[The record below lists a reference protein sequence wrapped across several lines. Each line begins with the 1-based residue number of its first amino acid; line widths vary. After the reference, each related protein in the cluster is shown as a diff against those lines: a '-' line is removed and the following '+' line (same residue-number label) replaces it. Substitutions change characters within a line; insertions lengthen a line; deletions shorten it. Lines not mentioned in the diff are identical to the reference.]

1 MLQNYFKIAWR
12 NLVRSKTYSLLILCG
27 LATGMTC
34 AVLLGLYVHDEL
46 SFDHYHAKASDIY
59 RLNLNVKWA
68 DNEYNM
74 GHSAAPFGPTMK
86 QDYAEVEDML
96 RVKPK
101 DLTFR
106 VGEKAAY
113 VKQVVFADPSMFNFF
128 EYKFTEGNGQGALT
142 SQNSVVLT
150 EKLAL
155 KLFGRTSG
163 LIGKVVIVKDSIPM
177 TISAVIQ
184 NVPANHHLKFDAVLP
199 YQNRQ
204 VNDMNL
210 AKWDSFTTWTYL
222 LLDHQANVQ
231 DFEAKMPAFYKK
243 YIAKVIG
250 DETATKVDFN
260 IALQPLTDI
269 HLKSSHLLGEE
280 NGSSMTY
287 VYTFTT
293 IALFILLIAIVN
305 YVNLATAR
313 SLSRGKEIGVRKA
326 VGSQKSQL
334 MGQFLTESM
343 LMSFMAL
350 ILSIVLIILLLPVF
364 NTIADKALT
373 FDFADAQMIGFLVGF
388 AVLTGLL
395 SGMYPA
401 FVLSEFKPAL
411 VLKGALS
418 DSGSGHLLRKSLVV
432 LQFSI
437 SIVMI
442 LGTIVV
448 YRQLEYM
455 RSSDLGF
462 DQQQVIT
469 LSLKGPAAQKSAEV
483 LKNRLLANPL
493 IKKVSLADG
502 NVGDGLN
509 NKTTFTFYAKGA
521 EIPIGTEYFHVD
533 ADFLDVMKIKVKDG
547 TGFSRNIASDSSFS
561 VVVNQAMIKRLGW
574 KGRTAGMIEV
584 DTKRVPITGVI
595 SDFHLRSLHNQIE
608 PLVLVLKKHNRGNL
622 YIRVSGHD
630 TRAALEYVQNVF
642 EKINP
647 GQPFEYAFMD
657 QTFAKQYQAD
667 ERKGSMFLSFSGIA
681 IFIACMGL
689 FGLATFTAE
698 KRTKEIGV
706 RKVLGA
712 SVTSVIALLSTD
724 FLKLVAISILI
735 AAPAGGYIMKLWL
748 QNFAYQTKLEWWM
761 FVLAGS
767 LSVIVALLTVSFQSI
782 KAALQN
788 PVQSLRAE

>member
-46 SFDHYHAKASDIY
+46 SFDRYHAQADDIY

-74 GHSAAPFGPTMK
+74 GHTSAPFGPTIK
-86 QDYAEVEDML
+86 QEYAEVKDML
-96 RVKPK
+96 RIKPR

-113 VKQVVFADPSMFNFF
+113 VKQIVFADPSIFRFF
-128 EYKFTEGNGQGALT
+128 EYKFTEGNGESAL
-142 SQNSVVLT
+142 SGQNSVVLT

-155 KLFGRTSG
+155 ILFGKTSG

-177 TISAVIQ
+177 TISAIMQ
-184 NVPANHHLKFDAVLP
+184 NAPANHHLTFDAVLP
-199 YQNRQ
+199 YENRQ
-204 VNDMNL
+204 VNAMNL
-210 AKWDSFTTWTYL
+210 LKWDSFNTWTYL
-222 LLDHQANVQ
+222 RLDHRANVG
-231 DFEAKMPAFYKK
+231 DLEAKMPAFYKK

-250 DETATKVDFN
+250 DDTGTKVSFK
-260 IALQPLTDI
+260 IALQALTDI

-280 NGSSMTY
+280 NGSSMAY
-287 VYTFTT
+287 VYTFAT
-293 IALFILLIAIVN
+293 IALFILVIAIVN

-313 SLSRGKEIGVRKA
+313 SLSRAKEIGVRKA

-334 MGQFLTESM
+334 IKQFLTESM

-350 ILSIVLIILLLPVF
+350 TLSIVLIILLLPVF
-364 NTIADKALT
+364 NTMADKSLT
-373 FDFADAQMIGFLVGF
+373 FNFGDAGVIRFLIGF
-388 AVLTGLL
+388 AALTGLL
-395 SGMYPA
+395 SGIYPA
-401 FVLSEFKPAL
+401 FVLSKFKPAL
-411 VLKGALS
+411 VLKGAS
-418 DSGSGHLLRKSLVV
+418 SGADGGQFLRKSLVV

-448 YRQLEYM
+448 YRQLQYM
-455 RSSDLGF
+455 RNSELGF
-462 DQQQVIT
+462 DQEQVIT
-469 LSLKGPAAQKSAEV
+469 LSLRSPAAQKSAEV
-483 LKNRLLANPL
+483 LKNRVLESPL
-493 IKKVSLADG
+493 VQKVSLADG

-509 NKTTFTFYAKGA
+509 NKTTFSFYAKGA

-533 ADFLDVMKIKVKDG
+533 ADFLDVMKIKVKEG
-547 TGFSRNIASDSSFS
+547 AGFSQQISSDSSFS

-574 KGRTAGMIEV
+574 KDRTAGLIEV
-584 DTKRVPITGVI
+584 DTKRVPVTGVI

-608 PLVLVLKKHNRGNL
+608 PLVLVLKKHNNGNL
-622 YIRVSGHD
+622 YIRVSGEN
-630 TRAALEYVQNVF
+630 TRAALQYVQEVF
-642 EKINP
+642 EETNP
-647 GQPFEYAFMD
+647 GQPFEYAFLD
-657 QTFAKQYQAD
+657 QTFAKQYQSD
-667 ERKGSMFLSFSGIA
+667 ERKGSIFLSFSGIA
-681 IFIACMGL
+681 IFIACVGL

-698 KRTKEIGV
+698 RRTKEIGV

-712 SVTSVIALLSTD
+712 SVASVFTLLSAD

-735 AAPAGGYIMKLWL
+735 AAPVGGYMMRVWL

-761 FVLAGS
+761 FALAGS
-767 LSVIVALLTVSFQSI
+767 LSILVALLTVSFQSI
-782 KAALQN
+782 KAALKN
-788 PVQSLRAE
+788 PVESLRSE

>member
-1 MLQNYFKIAWR
+1 MFQNYFKIAWR
-12 NLVRSKTYSLLILCG
+12 NLVRSKTYSFLILCG

-34 AVLLGLYVHDEL
+34 AVMLGLYVHDEL
-46 SFDHYHAKASDIY
+46 SFDGYHAQADDIY

-74 GHSAAPFGPTMK
+74 GHSSAPFGPTMK
-86 QDYAEVEDML
+86 QDYAEVKDML
-96 RVKPK
+96 RVKPR

-106 VGEKAAY
+106 MGEKAAY
-113 VKQVVFADPSMFNFF
+113 VKQIVFSDPSLFRFF
-128 EYKFTEGNGQGALT
+128 EYTFIEGNGENALK

-155 KLFGRTSG
+155 ILFGKTSG

-177 TISAVIQ
+177 TISAVMQ
-184 NVPANHHLKFDAVLP
+184 NAPANHHLKFDAVLP
-199 YQNRQ
+199 YENKQ
-204 VNDMNL
+204 VNDTNQR
-210 AKWDSFTTWTYL
+210 KWDNFNSWTYL
-222 LLDHQANVQ
+222 LLDHQANVSH
-231 DFEAKMPAFYKK
+231 FEAKMPAFYKK

-250 DETATKVDFN
+250 DETGTKVSFK
-260 IALQPLTDI
+260 IALQPLKDI

-280 NGSSMTY
+280 NGSSMAY
-287 VYTFTT
+287 VYTFAT
-293 IALFILLIAIVN
+293 IAIFILLIAIVN

-313 SLSRGKEIGVRKA
+313 SLSRAKEIGVRKA

-334 MGQFLTESM
+334 VKQFLTESM
-343 LMSFMAL
+343 LMSFLAL
-350 ILSIVLIILLLPVF
+350 ILSVVLIISLLPVF
-364 NTIADKALT
+364 NTVSGKSLT
-373 FDFADAQMIGFLVGF
+373 FSVSDIKMIGILVGF
-388 AVLTGLL
+388 AVATGLL
-395 SGMYPA
+395 SGIYPA
-401 FVLSEFKPAL
+401 FVLSKFKPAL
-411 VLKGALS
+411 VLKGTLS
-418 DSGSGHLLRKSLVV
+418 GAGNGYFLRKSLVV

-448 YRQLEYM
+448 YRQLQYM
-455 RSSDLGF
+455 RNAELGF

-483 LKNRLLANPL
+483 LKNRLLENPL
-493 IKKVSLADG
+493 IQKVSRADG

-509 NKTTFTFYAKGA
+509 NKTTFSFYAKGA

-533 ADFLDVMKIKVKDG
+533 ADFLDVMKIKMKDG
-547 TGFSRNIASDSSFS
+547 TGFSGDIVSDSSFS

-574 KGRTAGMIEV
+574 KDKTTGLIEV

-608 PLVLVLKKHNRGNL
+608 PLVLVLKKNNSGNL
-622 YIRVSGHD
+622 YIRISGQN
-630 TRAALEYVQNVF
+630 TRAALQYVQNVF
-642 EKINP
+642 EKTNP
-647 GQPFEYAFMD
+647 GQPFEYAFLD
-657 QTFAKQYQAD
+657 QTFAKQYQSD

-681 IFIACMGL
+681 IFVACMGL

-712 SVTSVIALLSTD
+712 SVASVISLLSLD
-724 FLKLVAISILI
+724 FLKLVSISILI
-735 AAPAGGYIMKLWL
+735 AAPVGGYIMKVWL
-748 QNFAYQTKLEWWM
+748 RNFAYQTKLEWWM
-761 FVLAGS
+761 FLFAGS

-782 KAALQN
+782 KAALRN
-788 PVQSLRAE
+788 PVQSLRSE